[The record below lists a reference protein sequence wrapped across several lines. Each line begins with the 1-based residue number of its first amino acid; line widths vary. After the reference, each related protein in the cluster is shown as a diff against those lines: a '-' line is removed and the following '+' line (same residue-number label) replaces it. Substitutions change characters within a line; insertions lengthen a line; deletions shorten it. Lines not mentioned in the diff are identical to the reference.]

1 MATFYTLLEEQTA
14 LDLIYISAEIL
25 VISLILYYG
34 YSATLTLNDYTAPG
48 LGYHRKYFN
57 AARFAGEER

>member
-14 LDLIYISAEIL
+14 LDLIYISAEIF

-34 YSATLTLNDYTAPG
+34 YSATLTLNDYPELG
-48 LGYHRKYFN
+48 LGYQRKYSS
-57 AARFAGEER
+57 RPRYPGEDK

>member
-34 YSATLTLNDYTAPG
+34 YSATQILNDYNEPN
-48 LGYHRKYFN
+48 LGYLRKYSSTP
-57 AARFAGEER
+57 RFPAVHK

>member
-34 YSATLTLNDYTAPG
+34 YSATLTLNDYNDAS
-48 LGYHRKYFN
+48 LGYLRKYSSTP
-57 AARFAGEER
+57 RFPAVHK